1 MYAPLCMPRPMAH
14 CHAAPAT
21 PNAMQTHSIPTP
33 RGTFGA
39 HRFGPRHAPLVIA
52 LHGFPDTAR
61 SWRSVGERLAAQ
73 GFHVVAPYL
82 RGYAPSPLEGPFDV
96 DALADDLAA
105 IVAAVSPGAPVVLV
119 GHDWGAVIAY
129 IALLRHPTLFR
140 VAVTLAVPHPLA
152 FLESLP
158 RTPSQVLRS
167 SYMALFQIPRVAE
180 AIVTRN
186 DFAFID
192 TLWQRW
198 SPGYVLPPDARRS
211 VWPTAQAVEEIVAN
225 FRGRLALRLHQFHIQ
240 YQIFQHQLGGYRQQ
254 HRLPVF
260 FAELRG
266 LFGDFANM
274 AAYQQAQIVF
284 VAGQITVVD
293 RVFDFDFADQVGE
306 AGAGDIHERRKIFW
320 QTGSGRQHDDALAA

>member
-1 MYAPLCMPRPMAH
+1 M
-14 CHAAPAT
+14 T
-21 PNAMQTHSIPTP
+21 PTELLRHTMQTTTITTP
-33 RGTFGA
+33 RGAFGTYQFGA
-39 HRFGPRHAPLVIA
+39 RHAPVVIA

-61 SWRSVGERLAAQ
+61 SWRPVGERLAAQ

-82 RGYAPSPLEGPFDV
+82 RGYAPSPLDGPFDV

-105 IVAAVSPGAPVVLV
+105 IVATISPGAPVVLV
-119 GHDWGAVIAY
+119 GHDWGSVIAY

-152 FLESLP
+152 FLKSLP

-198 SPGYVLPPDARRS
+198 SPGYVLPPDERRALKDCLAASMPGPLGPYRTLAWPPQAALQRIAHARSGRIG
-211 VWPTAQAVEEIVAN
+211 VPTLHLQGDQDGCIAVAACVGEERFFSAAFERRVLAGVGHFAPLEAPDAVAN
-225 FRGRLALRLHQFHIQ
+225 AIVDWTTRHGAL
-240 YQIFQHQLGGYRQQ
+240 
-254 HRLPVF
+254 
-260 FAELRG
+260 
-266 LFGDFANM
+266 
-274 AAYQQAQIVF
+274 
-284 VAGQITVVD
+284 
-293 RVFDFDFADQVGE
+293 
-306 AGAGDIHERRKIFW
+306 
-320 QTGSGRQHDDALAA
+320 

>member
-1 MYAPLCMPRPMAH
+1 
-14 CHAAPAT
+14 
-21 PNAMQTHSIPTP
+21 MQTTTITTP

-39 HRFGPRHAPLVIA
+39 YQFGTRHAPVVIA

-61 SWRSVGERLAAQ
+61 SWRPVGERLAAQ

-82 RGYAPSPLEGPFDV
+82 RGYAPSPLDGPFDV

-186 DFAFID
+186 DFTFID

-198 SPGYVLPPDARRS
+198 SPGYVLPPDERRALKDCLAASMPGPLGPYRTLAWPPQAALQRIAHARDGRIG
-211 VWPTAQAVEEIVAN
+211 VPTLHLQGDQDGCIAVAACVGEERFFSAAFERRVLAGVGHFAPLEAPDAVAN
-225 FRGRLALRLHQFHIQ
+225 AIVDWTACH
-240 YQIFQHQLGGYRQQ
+240 GG
-254 HRLPVF
+254 
-260 FAELRG
+260 A
-266 LFGDFANM
+266 
-274 AAYQQAQIVF
+274 
-284 VAGQITVVD
+284 
-293 RVFDFDFADQVGE
+293 
-306 AGAGDIHERRKIFW
+306 
-320 QTGSGRQHDDALAA
+320 